1 MTFEYDLVVIGG
13 TTAGRKAAMA
23 AVQRLSR
30 VALVEPPIGNIWL
43 GAGSIYSQTLTRA
56 GQLFQQMPCRL
67 WGISGQLPSVG
78 EESISNPLPVPAVQL
93 TDTWE
98 YAHTVADNW
107 AEDNSLA
114 VLAAEG
120 VDVIIGS
127 GEFCRLPYLAF
138 NVNQRQL
145 RGRAYLIAS
154 AARPAIP
161 EIPGLAETGYLT
173 VVDLWQKPILKQPN
187 LTWAIIGGSPI
198 GIELAQSLARL
209 GGNITLI
216 VKGDRLL
223 SQEDS
228 EAAQLIQAQ
237 LEADGVRVITRS
249 QVTHAKRIE
258 GKRWVLA
265 GDSALEVDQIL
276 VAAGQIPDI
285 QSLNLDGVGVKS
297 QQRRI
302 LVNDKLQTTNPRIY
316 ACGDFL
322 GGYQFAQVAEYEAG
336 IAVKN
341 ALFFPVSKVDYCS
354 IPRTIF
360 CDPPLARVGMTEE
373 EARNQYGK
381 DVLVLRQYFKS
392 AIKGQIL
399 GATTGLC
406 KIIVRSQGDILGAS
420 IVGKEAEELIQL
432 IALGMQQKIKIEAIA
447 SLPTI
452 STTFSEVL
460 SQAAAQWQQQH
471 QPFWH
476 NFLESWFNWRRSGF
490 F

>member
-1 MTFEYDLVVIGG
+1 VTFEYNLVVIGG
-13 TTAGRKAAMA
+13 TTAGRRAAMA
-23 AVQRLSR
+23 AVRRQSR
-30 VALVEPPIGNIWL
+30 VALVEPPIGKIWL
-43 GAGSIYSQTLTRA
+43 GAGSIYSQTLNQA
-56 GQLFQQMPCRL
+56 AQLFQQLPPG
-67 WGISGQLPSVG
+67 GISRG
-78 EESISNPLPVPAVQL
+78 EESASGNLPIPAGQFS
-93 TDTWE
+93 DPWE
-98 YAHTVADNW
+98 YAHAVADNW
-107 AEDNSLA
+107 AEENSLA

-120 VDVIIGS
+120 VDVIMGS
-127 GEFCRLPYLAF
+127 GEFCRLPHLAF

-145 RGRAYLIAS
+145 RSRAYLIAS

-161 EIPGLAETGYLT
+161 EIPGLAETGYMT
-173 VVDLWQKPILKQPN
+173 AADLWQKPLLKQAN
-187 LTWAIIGGSPI
+187 LSWAIIGGSPI
-198 GIELAQSLARL
+198 GIELAQALARL

-223 SQEDS
+223 SNEDS

-237 LEADGVRVITRS
+237 LEADGVKVITRS

-276 VAAGQIPDI
+276 VAAGQTPDI
-285 QSLNLDGVGVKS
+285 QSLNLDGVGVKYH
-297 QQRRI
+297 QRGI
-302 LVNDKLQTTNPRIY
+302 IVNSKLQTTNPQIY

-322 GGYQFAQVAEYEAG
+322 GGYQFSQVAEYEAG

-341 ALFFPVSKVDYCS
+341 ALFFPVFSVDYGA
-354 IPRTIF
+354 IPRAIF
-360 CDPPLARVGMTEE
+360 SEPPLARVGMTEA
-373 EARNQYGK
+373 EARKQYGK

-406 KIIVRSQGDILGAS
+406 KIIVRSQGEILGAS

-447 SLPTI
+447 HLPAI

-460 SQAAAQWQQQH
+460 QQAAAQWQQHH

-476 NFLESWFNWRRSGF
+476 NFWESWFNWRRSGF